1 MGQKIQKVML
11 EKFAYYCL
19 VYPLSLL
26 PLRVLYLM
34 TDLFFL
40 LLITVF
46 PYRKKVI
53 DKNLKLSFPELSDHV
68 RKKIKRKFYRHF
80 TDILAEGIKNLSF
93 SKKQYS
99 KRVTVKNNALMERL
113 YSEGRNVLLVSG
125 HYNNWEWIITA
136 QDMIFRHKAFGI
148 GKRMTSKFW
157 DQKVNQRRNRFGMT
171 VIHRLNQ
178 EQVLEDYTEKPHAV
192 LLLSDQSP
200 TDPLK
205 CYWTQFLNQETAV
218 IFGAELL
225 ANQKDYAV
233 VFFATKKVKRGH
245 YELELE
251 LITENASDT
260 KWGEITEAHT
270 KLLEK
275 VIRKS
280 PEYWLW
286 SHKRWKRVIPDN
298 FEELKSKQEKRFNE
312 KFNK

>member
-1 MGQKIQKVML
+1 MFVLGVLSYWFALRVRLIVSFLIIFMFYCFIVACVLILSFLVVVFLLVFTACKENANEKKDNVNTETTTKFDSFGAMISNEGALDSKVML

-53 DKNLKLSFPELSDHV
+53 DKNLKLSFPELSDHE

-99 KRVTVKNNALMERL
+99 RRVTVKNNSLMERL

-178 EQVLEDYTEKPHAV
+178 KQILED
-192 LLLSDQSP
+192 
-200 TDPLK
+200 
-205 CYWTQFLNQETAV
+205 
-218 IFGAELL
+218 LL
-225 ANQKDYAV
+225 A
-233 VFFATKKVKRGH
+233 
-245 YELELE
+245 
-251 LITENASDT
+251 
-260 KWGEITEAHT
+260 
-270 KLLEK
+270 
-275 VIRKS
+275 
-280 PEYWLW
+280 
-286 SHKRWKRVIPDN
+286 
-298 FEELKSKQEKRFNE
+298 
-312 KFNK
+312 